1 MVEFAHA
8 AVSTTRD
15 RSVGA
20 GRTGRPSRTVDSAQ
34 RCRAVREVTPAAP
47 ETERS
52 VASRMPASE
61 QWELVLAHRERLL
74 RIARRRLPT
83 VEDAEDCVHE
93 ALIRAASAADLDPAR
108 VGQFVTSVLVR
119 LCVDHAR
126 AASTAQRALG
136 RLVEAHGD
144 VSPEEAICD
153 HAQASWIM
161 ENLMGRLSTR
171 EREVLRARA
180 DGLSTREAARRL
192 NISGKSAEAALTRA
206 RSRLR
211 ALAA

>member
-1 MVEFAHA
+1 VTA
-8 AVSTTRD
+8 AAS
-15 RSVGA
+15 
-20 GRTGRPSRTVDSAQ
+20 
-34 RCRAVREVTPAAP
+34 
-47 ETERS
+47 ETEES
-52 VASRMPASE
+52 VASGVRVSE

-83 VEDAEDCVHE
+83 REDAEDCVHE

-108 VGQFVTSVLVR
+108 VGQFVTSILVR

-136 RLVEAHGD
+136 RLLEAHGD

-161 ENLMGRLSTR
+161 ENLMERLSTR
-171 EREVLRARA
+171 ERDVLRARA
-180 DGLSTREAARRL
+180 DGLSTREAARQL

-206 RSRLR
+206 RGRIR